1 VTAPFPK
8 DHRMTTPPPPASPE
22 KELNYHTYVSNVIPW
37 YVRLMWLVFWI
48 FATAY
53 VIKNFLPAI
62 QTELLT
68 PP

>member
-1 VTAPFPK
+1 MSTSPDPSAPEHESK
-8 DHRMTTPPPPASPE
+8 
-22 KELNYHTYVSNVIPW
+22 YHTYASHVIPW
-37 YVRLMWLVFWI
+37 YVRFMWVLFWI
-48 FATAY
+48 FAISY

>member
-1 VTAPFPK
+1 
-8 DHRMTTPPPPASPE
+8 MTNPASDGRPE
-22 KELNYHTYVSNVIPW
+22 QELSYHRYAGNVIPW

-48 FATAY
+48 FALAY
-53 VIKNFLPAI
+53 WVRNLLPAL

>member
-1 VTAPFPK
+1 MPPK
-8 DHRMTTPPPPASPE
+8 TSTPE
-22 KELNYHTYVSNVIPW
+22 QDLQQHTYLSNVIPW

-48 FATAY
+48 FAAAY
-53 VIKNFLPAI
+53 VIRNFLPAI